1 MHCDVGERDAQVKVA
16 NVTPKLSITNNVCE
30 EDENV
35 DQAQN
40 CDLVEYLDHVASRVF
55 QRLNCKQNRKH
66 DHGSD
71 HLNC

>member
-1 MHCDVGERDAQVKVA
+1 MHCNVGESYGQVKDA
-16 NVTPKLSITNNVCE
+16 DVTPKLSITNDVCE

-40 CDLVEYLDHVASRVF
+40 CDLVEHLDHIASRIF
-55 QRLNCKQNRKH
+55 QRLYCKQNRKH
-66 DHGSD
+66 DHGGD